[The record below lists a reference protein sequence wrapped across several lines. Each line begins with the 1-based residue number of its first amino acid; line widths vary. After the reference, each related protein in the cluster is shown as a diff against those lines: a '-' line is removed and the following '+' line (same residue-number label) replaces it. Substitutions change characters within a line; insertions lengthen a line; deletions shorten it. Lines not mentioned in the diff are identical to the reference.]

1 MNRKTMMWLTL
12 SVWTIGAILWV
23 AALLLMA
30 GTAVA
35 QVSGPQPQRGEWL
48 CWATNAEAECG
59 TYGWHKH
66 KPVALEAAM
75 DLCEKRCG
83 SGCAEDYCEV
93 LQ

>member
-1 MNRKTMMWLTL
+1 MKQKTLMWLTL
-12 SVWTIGAILWV
+12 LTAVVAITMWV
-23 AALLLMA
+23 AVFFLMA

-59 TYGWHKH
+59 TYGWHKR
-66 KPVALEAAM
+66 KPIASKAAM